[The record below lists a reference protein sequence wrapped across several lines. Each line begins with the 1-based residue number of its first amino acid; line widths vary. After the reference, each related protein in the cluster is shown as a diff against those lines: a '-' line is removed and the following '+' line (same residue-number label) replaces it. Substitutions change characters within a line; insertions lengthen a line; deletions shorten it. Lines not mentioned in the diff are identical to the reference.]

1 MRGQRW
7 ILVWDPNDERFW
19 EHRGRSVARR
29 NLVFSILAE
38 FLGFAVWQLWSVV
51 AVDLPRAGFHLS
63 VGELFWL
70 VSLPGLVG
78 ATLRFP
84 YGVAVPLLGG
94 RNWTVVSAALL
105 LVPTIA
111 LGVVVQHP
119 ETPHWLLFVAAA
131 TAGFGGGNFASS
143 MSNISFFYPDREKG
157 LALGLNAAGGNIG
170 VAVVQLVVPVVIG
183 LGVLGLGARAAGR
196 LSLQWA
202 GFMWIPLIVVAVL
215 CALLFMDNLVVSRGT
230 IRDQGVIVRRRHT
243 WVMSVLYIGTF
254 GSFIGYSAALPLLI
268 TTQFPHVNPLRY
280 IFLGP
285 LVGSIARPLGG
296 RLADRLG
303 GARVTAWSFAVMIA
317 ATLCVILI
325 LGRRA
330 APGAFPLFLGVF
342 GILFVTTGVGNGST
356 FRMIPAIFRATRDRV
371 TGEVDAG
378 AAEVADRRA
387 RREAAAALAFI
398 SAIGAYGGFL
408 VPQTYGISIAHTGG
422 LRAALAAFVAYY
434 VTCLGATWWFYLR
447 PREAG
452 EEAAG
457 APVLV
462 RAQP

>member
-7 ILVWDPNDERFW
+7 VAVWEPDDAGFW
-19 EHRGRSVARR
+19 ERRGHSVARR

-51 AVDLPRAGFHLS
+51 AVDLRKAGFHLS

-94 RNWTVVSAALL
+94 RNWTMVSAALL

-119 ETPHWLLFVAAA
+119 QTPHWLLFVAAA

-143 MSNISFFYPDREKG
+143 MSNISFFYPDRDKG
-157 LALGLNAAGGNIG
+157 FALGLNAAGGNIG
-170 VAVVQLVVPVVIG
+170 VAVVQLVVPAVIG
-183 LGVLGLGARAAGR
+183 LGVVGLGVGPAGR

-202 GFMWIPLIVVAVL
+202 GFLWVPLIVVAVL
-215 CALLFMDNLVVSRGT
+215 CAYLFMDNLVVARGT
-230 IRDQGVIVRRRHT
+230 VRDHGAILRSRHT
-243 WVMSVLYIGTF
+243 WVMSFLYIGTF
-254 GSFIGYSAALPLLI
+254 GSFIGYSAALPLVI
-268 TTQFPHVNPLRY
+268 ATQFPHVNPLAY

-285 LVGSIARPLGG
+285 LVGAAARPLGG

-303 GARVTAWSFAVMIA
+303 GARVTAWSFAVMTA
-317 ATLCVILI
+317 ATLCVIPVLAM
-325 LGRRA
+325 RT

-342 GILFVTTGVGNGST
+342 AILFVSTGAGNGST
-356 FRMIPAIFRATRDRV
+356 FRMIPAIFRASPDRA
-371 TGEVDAG
+371 TGGEA
-378 AAEVADRRA
+378 ADRAA
-387 RREAAAALAFI
+387 RREAAAALAFV
-398 SAIGAYGGFL
+398 SAMGAYGGFL
-408 VPQTYGISIAHTGG
+408 VPQGYGISIAHTGG
-422 LRAALAAFVAYY
+422 LGAALVAFVADYAA
-434 VTCLGATWWFYLR
+434 CLGAIWWFYLR
-447 PREAG
+447 ARGTAA
-452 EEAAG
+452 EAAG
-457 APVLV
+457 APLLA
-462 RAQP
+462 RARG